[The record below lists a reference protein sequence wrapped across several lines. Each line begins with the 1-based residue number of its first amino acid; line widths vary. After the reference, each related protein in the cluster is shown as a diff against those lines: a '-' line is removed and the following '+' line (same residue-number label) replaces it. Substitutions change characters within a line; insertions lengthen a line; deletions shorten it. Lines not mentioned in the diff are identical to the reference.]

1 MDGCPLIAEDAAR
14 DRRAALGEPTQGARD
29 ACRSARPALPD
40 ILNASDTDAAI
51 VGTRSA
57 LIMIKNL
64 LALGEQFSYDR
75 YEPFL
80 EARLEPAHPATITL
94 PSGLTKST
102 LPGHPTDADL
112 VGEERSV
119 V

>member
-14 DRRAALGEPTQGARD
+14 DRRAALGEPTQGARG
-29 ACRSARPALPD
+29 ACRPARPALSD

-75 YEPFL
+75 YEPYRIPNGELSVWVRRGNTEFSHS
-80 EARLEPAHPATITL
+80 ETRVPL
-94 PSGLTKST
+94 PSAT
-102 LPGHPTDADL
+102 PY
-112 VGEERSV
+112 
-119 V
+119 